1 MNEMIRLYERPL
13 NQVNYMI
20 AGWEQWAD
28 AGENSSGLP
37 AYLIEQLGARRVAEI
52 KGDECYLFQMPG
64 THHLM
69 RPQVKLKNGHCV
81 SMSEHRNEL
90 WFTHIGDKG
99 LYIFLGEEPHLNEK
113 AYATAFFDLVQEVG
127 IRRVVSVGGVYGA
140 MPFEKE
146 REVSCVYSLPR
157 LRQELGRYAVRF
169 SNYEGGTTI
178 GSFLAYHA
186 ELRGIE
192 MVAMNAF
199 SPAYEFVRM
208 GITVQA
214 MRVEEDWKSWYD
226 LMRRIDYMFG
236 LGLDLSDLEERAQN
250 LVDAWVTKIDEL
262 DAKHA
267 ELGVKD
273 YLSSIAAD
281 FVERPFVPLD
291 QAWSELD
298 ELLNDNDEQGE

>member
-1 MNEMIRLYERPL
+1 MNEMMRLYERPQ
-13 NQVNYMI
+13 NPINYMI

-37 AYLIEQLGARRVAEI
+37 AYLIEHLGARRIAELRC
-52 KGDECYLFQMPG
+52 DECYLFQMPG

-69 RPQVKLKNGHCV
+69 RPQVKLKNGHVV
-81 SMSEHRNEL
+81 SMAEHRNEL
-90 WFTHIGDKG
+90 WYTHVGDKG
-99 LYIFLGEEPHLNEK
+99 LLIFLGEEPHLHEK
-113 AYATAFFDLVQEVG
+113 AYADAFFDLAEAANA
-127 IRRVVSVGGVYGA
+127 RRVVSVGGVYGA

-157 LRQELGRYAVRF
+157 LRQELSRYAVRF

-178 GSFLAYHA
+178 GSYLAYQA

-236 LGLDLSDLEERAQN
+236 LGMDLSDLEQRAQA
-250 LVDAWVTKIDEL
+250 LIDAWVAKIEEL
-262 DAKHA
+262 DTKHA

-273 YLSSIAAD
+273 YLASVAAD
-281 FVERPFVPLD
+281 FTERPFVPLD
-291 QAWSELD
+291 QAWNELD
-298 ELLNDNDEQGE
+298 DLLNGDEEEE

>member
-1 MNEMIRLYERPL
+1 MNEMLRLYERPL

-52 KGDECYLFQMPG
+52 KCDECYLFQMPG

-69 RPQVKLKNGHCV
+69 RPQAKHKNGHCV

-90 WFTHIGDKG
+90 WFTHIADKG
-99 LYIFLGEEPHLNEK
+99 LFIFLGEEPHLSEK
-113 AYATAFFDLVQEVG
+113 AYADAFFDLVQELN
-127 IRRVVSVGGVYGA
+127 IRRVVGVGGVYGA

-157 LRQELGRYAVRF
+157 LRQELSRYAVRF

-178 GSFLAYHA
+178 GSYMAHRA
-186 ELRGIE
+186 ELRGVE
-192 MVAMNAF
+192 MVVLNAF

-226 LMRRIDYMFG
+226 LMRPTRPASWPWPWGWTCRTWKSAPRTWSTPGSPRSTSWTPSTLSWASRITWPRSP
-236 LGLDLSDLEERAQN
+236 L
-250 LVDAWVTKIDEL
+250 I
-262 DAKHA
+262 
-267 ELGVKD
+267 
-273 YLSSIAAD
+273 SSSAPLCRST
-281 FVERPFVPLD
+281 RPG
-291 QAWSELD
+291 ASWTSC
-298 ELLNDNDEQGE
+298 